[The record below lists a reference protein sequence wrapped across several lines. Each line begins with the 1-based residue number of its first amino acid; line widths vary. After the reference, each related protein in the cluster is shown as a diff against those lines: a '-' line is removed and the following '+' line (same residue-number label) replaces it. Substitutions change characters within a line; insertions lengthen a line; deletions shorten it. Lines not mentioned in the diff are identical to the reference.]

1 MTAWLEDGSW
11 PTGFDTPEDVD
22 AFMAV
27 PTRALARDLEALP
40 LRASPAMRRPTSG

>member
-27 PTRALARDLEALP
+27 PTRA
-40 LRASPAMRRPTSG
+40 SPAMRRPTSG